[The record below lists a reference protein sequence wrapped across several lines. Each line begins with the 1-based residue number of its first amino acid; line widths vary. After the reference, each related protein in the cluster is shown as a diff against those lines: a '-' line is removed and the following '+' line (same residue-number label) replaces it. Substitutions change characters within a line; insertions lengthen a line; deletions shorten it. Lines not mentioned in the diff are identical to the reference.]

1 MTQVVLYSRPGC
13 HLCARALVALRALR
27 ASPGD
32 GLLFELTEVNIEA
45 DPELERRFLLEIP
58 VIEVDGA
65 VVTRAPVEIAAVRAA
80 HAVLPG
86 PGGAGASRRPSRTAR
101 CLRWTSAVTRRNTA
115 TRAGA
120 PWWGAPA

>member
-65 VVTRAPVEIAAVRAA
+65 VVTRAPVEMAAVRAA
-80 HAVLPG
+80 L
-86 PGGAGASRRPSRTAR
+86 AGTSSR
-101 CLRWTSAVTRRNTA
+101 
-115 TRAGA
+115 
-120 PWWGAPA
+120 